1 MWQPLEFF
9 LLPKGPVLKHPNQW
23 RGFKAEADTRMA
35 DDDASIFIGN
45 VDPQVSERMLYELLV
60 QMGPLSLSILR
71 STKRA

>member
-1 MWQPLEFF
+1 
-9 LLPKGPVLKHPNQW
+9 
-23 RGFKAEADTRMA
+23 MA